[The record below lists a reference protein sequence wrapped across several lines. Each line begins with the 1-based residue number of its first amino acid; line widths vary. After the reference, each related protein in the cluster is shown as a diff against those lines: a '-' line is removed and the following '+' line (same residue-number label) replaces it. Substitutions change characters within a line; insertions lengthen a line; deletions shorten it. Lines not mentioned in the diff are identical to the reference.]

1 MSWDFAFK
9 FSLVGDTNVGKSHML
24 HSVLNHHFDFDSV
37 STIGVEYDSIETTV
51 NYYGSPYNIKITLWD
66 TAGQERF
73 QSIVSS
79 YYKKVTV
86 ILIVFD
92 LSQYFAN
99 KNIDKWRDIIASYI
113 HPNTQI
119 VLIGNKLDLCV
130 NEISFDPTQY
140 PYPFYQISAKEKI
153 NTKKLFNKIAFNV
166 LDKIKNN
173 IILEEDFKSLGIR
186 HNDFNA
192 GSNYVS
198 MDFYKDDEVN
208 KKKCCIIS

>member
-9 FSLVGDTNVGKSHML
+9 FSLVGDTDVGKSHML
-24 HSVLNHHFDFDSV
+24 HSVLNYTSNFDPV

-51 NYYGSPYNIKITLWD
+51 NYFGTPYNIKITLWD

-92 LSQYFAN
+92 LSQYFTN
-99 KNIDKWRDIIASYI
+99 KNIDKWLDNIAPHI
-113 HPNTQI
+113 QPNTQI
-119 VLIGNKLDLCV
+119 VLIGNKLDLCTK
-130 NEISFDPTQY
+130 EISFDPTQY
-140 PYPFYQISAKEKI
+140 PYPFYQISAKKKI
-153 NTKKLFNKIAFNV
+153 NTKELFNRIALNV
-166 LDKIKNN
+166 LTKMKNN
-173 IILEEDFKSLGIR
+173 IIPKESYKLLGIR
-186 HNDFNA
+186 NNDYNI
-192 GSNYVS
+192 GSHYVS
-198 MDFYKDDEVN
+198 MDFGDDDTIN